1 VIPARKHRLF
11 NAWFA
16 GHARARI
23 ERSFA
28 GVFVR
33 GIEAARRAAE
43 GAPVLIVSNHTS
55 WWDPLVV
62 LHLSQHVLRTDGHA
76 LMDAKN
82 LRRLPFFSLVGA
94 FGVDL
99 DRPADGAASIKYAA
113 RLLDRPGRMVWV
125 FPQGRER
132 PTSERPLGFRA
143 GSAEIARIAKKA
155 TTLPAAFRYELGAE
169 EKPYLYISFGDPVP
183 ADRNVDRGRKEQ
195 ERAVTEELDRIERAI
210 RSDGGAEAGAAGE
223 AAAFERVH
231 RARAPFFGALAE
243 RLLARLTRPRGRAGA
258 GSSEGVMRLTPGER
272 PIDPP

>member
-1 VIPARKHRLF
+1 MIPARKNRLF

-28 GVFVR
+28 AVFVR

-43 GAPVLIVSNHTS
+43 GAPVLVVSNHTS

-62 LHLSQHVLRTDGHA
+62 LHLSQHVLCTDGYA

-99 DRPADGAASIKYAA
+99 DRPADGAAIIKYAA
-113 RLLDRPGRMVWV
+113 RLLDRPGRLVWV

-132 PTSERPLGFRA
+132 PTSERPLAFRA
-143 GSAEIARIAKKA
+143 GSAEVARIAKKA
-155 TTLPAAFRYELGAE
+155 TTLPAAFRYEVGGE
-169 EKPYLYISFGDPVP
+169 EKPHLYVSFGEPV
-183 ADRNVDRGRKEQ
+183 AAERDVQRGREEQ
-195 ERAVTEELDRIERAI
+195 ERAVTEELDRIDRAI
-210 RSDGGAEAGAAGE
+210 RSEGGAEAGAAV
-223 AAAFERVH
+223 AAAGFERVYQ
-231 RARAPFFGALAE
+231 ARAPLFGTIAE
-243 RLLARLTRPRGRAGA
+243 RLLARLTRPWGGARAGA
-258 GSSEGVMRLTPGER
+258 SEGVMRLTPGER
-272 PIDPP
+272 RTDRP